1 MAMTTLTLPTRCD
14 RPAAA
19 ALLPEL
25 RAAVMAGDVAI
36 NGTEVAHFGQAMLQ
50 LLLSARNTLA
60 AQRQAMTVTA
70 SPAMQ
75 AALATADAEHLL
87 DDGSTR

>member
-1 MAMTTLTLPTRCD
+1 MTTLTLPTRCD

-25 RAAVMAGDVAI
+25 RAAVAAGGVAI
-36 NGTEVAHFGQAMLQ
+36 DGAEVAHFGQAMLQ
-50 LLLSARNTLA
+50 LLLSARKMLA
-60 AQRQAMTVTA
+60 AQKQPMPVTA